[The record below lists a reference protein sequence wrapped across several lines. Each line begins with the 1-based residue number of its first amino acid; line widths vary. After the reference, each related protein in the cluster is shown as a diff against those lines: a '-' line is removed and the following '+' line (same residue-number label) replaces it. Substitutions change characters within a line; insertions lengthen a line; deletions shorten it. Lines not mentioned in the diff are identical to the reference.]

1 MLKRERL
8 HIILDKVNNQGL
20 VTVHD
25 IIAELN
31 VSDMTVRR
39 DFDELEKAGQLIRVH
54 GGAQSIHQKW
64 NYEKSNTE
72 KLTEHMAE
80 KKAIAKATL
89 PFINDGET
97 IFIGPGTTIEC
108 LAEELM
114 DRQLRIITNS
124 LPVFNILKNSQT
136 IDLILIGGEY
146 REVTGAFVGSIA
158 RDNLSKLKFSKA
170 FTATNAVNR
179 EHVATYSETEGAIQ
193 RLAIDSAREKY
204 LLADHTKFK
213 RFDFYDFYETSNFD
227 AIITDS
233 NLDQATLETAKEV
246 TKLVVAEVE

>member
-8 HIILDKVNNQGL
+8 QIILDKVNTQGL
-20 VTVHD
+20 VTVHE
-25 IIAELN
+25 IMAELN

-72 KLTEHMAE
+72 KLTEHMPE

-89 PFINDGET
+89 PFIKDGET

-108 LAEELM
+108 LARELLS
-114 DRQLRIITNS
+114 RHLRIITNS

-146 REVTGAFVGSIA
+146 REVTGAFVGSLA
-158 RDNLSKLKFSKA
+158 KDNLSKLKFSKA
-170 FTATNAVNR
+170 FTATNAVNKDN
-179 EHVATYSETEGAIQ
+179 VATYSENEGTIQ
-193 RLAIDSAREKY
+193 RLAIDRAREKY
-204 LLADHTKFK
+204 LLADYTKFK
-213 RFDFYDFYETSNFD
+213 RFDFYDFYETARFD

-233 NLDQATLETAKEV
+233 RVDKASIDSIKEL
-246 TKLVVAEVE
+246 TKLVIAEVE

>member
-8 HIILDKVNNQGL
+8 QIILDKVNRHGL

-25 IIAELN
+25 IIADLS

-39 DFDELEKAGQLIRVH
+39 DLDELEKAGQLIRVH
-54 GGAQSIHQKW
+54 GGAQSIHQTW
-64 NYEKSNTE
+64 NYEKSNSE
-72 KLTEHMAE
+72 KLMEQMAE

-108 LAEELM
+108 LAHELLH
-114 DRQLRIITNS
+114 RNLRIVTNS
-124 LPVFNILKNSQT
+124 LPVFNILKESKT

-146 REVTGAFVGSIA
+146 REVTGAFVGSLA
-158 RDNLSKLKFSKA
+158 QQNLTSLKFSKA
-170 FTATNAVNR
+170 FSATNAVTKDS
-179 EHVATYSETEGAIQ
+179 VATYSESEGSLQ
-193 RLAIDSAREKY
+193 RLALENARESY

-213 RFDFYDFYETSNFD
+213 RFDFYDFYETSKFN
-227 AIITDS
+227 AIITDES
-233 NLDQATLETAKEV
+233 LDV
-246 TKLVVAEVE
+246 TIRELFEPLAPLIIAEIV